1 MERRM
6 DALIRSARIKKEG
19 LFLLPYFLPFYL

>member
-6 DALIRSARIKKEG
+6 DALIRSARIKEG